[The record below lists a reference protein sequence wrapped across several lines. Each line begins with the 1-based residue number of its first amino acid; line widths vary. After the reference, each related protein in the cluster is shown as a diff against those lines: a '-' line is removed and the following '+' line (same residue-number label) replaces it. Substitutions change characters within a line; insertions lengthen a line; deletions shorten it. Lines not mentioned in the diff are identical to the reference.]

1 MRSPPSTTH
10 HGPSSDAD
18 VPRRE
23 RHRHFASPHAAA
35 LVAALRAVDPLRS
48 AIDVAVRRF
57 VRAERDLGRTLD
69 EVLEE
74 LRIALRLHVEPTLAP
89 DRSAALHTA
98 AQWFAVS
105 EYHRAD

>member
-1 MRSPPSTTH
+1 MRRPF
-10 HGPSSDAD
+10 G
-18 VPRRE
+18 
-23 RHRHFASPHAAA
+23 SPHAAA
-35 LVAALRAVDPLRS
+35 LIAALRTCDPLRS

-57 VRAERDLGRTLD
+57 VRAEREVGRTLD

-74 LRIALRLHVEPTLAP
+74 IRIALRLHVEPMQTP
-89 DRSAALHTA
+89 DRAAALHKA